1 MQSVYH
7 GIGGMAINTNILTT
21 DSSPW
26 WAKLLDRFGIS
37 TCMLAV
43 LVYAIY
49 IVTMWSATNVI
60 TPIVLS
66 HMELLK
72 ATRDATSLQTTILL
86 KIDKSLDE
94 RNDIMMRLGETH
106 GLILKA
112 VNANQILIR
121 DKFGE
126 IND

>member
-1 MQSVYH
+1 
-7 GIGGMAINTNILTT
+7 MAINTNILTT

-72 ATRDATSLQTTILL
+72 ATRDATSQQAIILL
-86 KIDKSLDE
+86 RVESAIED
-94 RNDIMMRLGETH
+94 RNHTMSDLMKLNSD
-106 GLILKA
+106 ILKVVQ
-112 VNANQILIR
+112 VNQEMQTELLM
-121 DKFGE
+121 E
-126 IND
+126 IQRTHHP

>member
-1 MQSVYH
+1 
-7 GIGGMAINTNILTT
+7 MAINTNILTT

-49 IVTMWSATNVI
+49 LVTMWSANNVV
-60 TPIVLS
+60 TPIVMS

-72 ATRDATSLQTTILL
+72 ATRDATAQQTEILL
-86 KIDKSLDE
+86 KVEKSLDE
-94 RNDIMMRLGETH
+94 RNNIMTDLGEIN
-106 GLILKA
+106 GSILK
-112 VNANQILIR
+112 VVKDNQILMQ
-121 DKFGE
+121 DQFGK
-126 IND
+126 INDRENTTP

>member
-1 MQSVYH
+1 
-7 GIGGMAINTNILTT
+7 MAINTNILTT

-94 RNDIMMRLGETH
+94 RNDIMMRLGKTH